1 MHTAKRNLILF
12 SVVSLSAGF
21 IGMGLD
27 RLSPPPDPMQ
37 GLGALV
43 WLTAP
48 LLAAIILRWRGGDGW
63 ADFGLRPRFRDNGR
77 WYLFALIIPVVVMGL
92 LSVVGAGLGVLDLSA
107 LGGQAWSAV
116 LGLIGLGFVGA
127 MVKNIF
133 EEFAWRGY
141 LTPRFEA
148 IGLHPFMNSL
158 LTGFIWALW
167 HLPYYLYFLDRATL
181 DAHTSLSIP
190 AFMGL
195 ALLTLPFHA
204 LAYGELRLLTGSVW
218 PLWLMHNV
226 ENAIALPLVSEGFLK
241 AEGLLAEIV
250 FSPSSA
256 GILHALVMGAIGL
269 WLYRRRMAAAGK
281 AKEAALGSSAS

>member
-1 MHTAKRNLILF
+1 M
-12 SVVSLSAGF
+12 
-21 IGMGLD
+21 
-27 RLSPPPDPMQ
+27 
-37 GLGALV
+37 
-43 WLTAP
+43 
-48 LLAAIILRWRGGDGW
+48 
-63 ADFGLRPRFRDNGR
+63 
-77 WYLFALIIPVVVMGL
+77 
-92 LSVVGAGLGVLDLSA
+92 DLSA
-107 LGGQAWSAV
+107 LRGQAWSAV
-116 LGLIGLGFVGA
+116 LGLIGLGFVGT

-148 IGLHPFMNSL
+148 IGLHPFVNSL

-195 ALLTLPFHA
+195 ALFTLPFHA

-218 PLWLMHNV
+218 PLWLMHNM
-226 ENAIALPLVSEGFLK
+226 ENAITLPLVSEGFVK

-250 FSPSSA
+250 FSPGSA

-269 WLYRRRMAAAGK
+269 WLYRRRMAADSETLGR
-281 AKEAALGSSAS
+281 AKEATLGASGS